1 MRASG
6 REAGRARGGTGSPRG
21 PFCVYAASKCSQVPF
36 RVRGPAA
43 CGLVLCSGGPFPA
56 CGAFP
61 RSGGA
66 HALSAAL
73 YIDKGRCQNAICGR
87 RWNAKR
93 EAAERRAS

>member
-6 REAGRARGGTGSPRG
+6 RGGRQGPRG
-21 PFCVYAASKCSQVPF
+21 DRIPPRALVAFMGD
-36 RVRGPAA
+36 VRAA
-43 CGLVLCSGGPFPA
+43 CSAFGGPFPA